1 MNHSPPSNAHPP
13 CVREPVARRRILL
26 ADDDEDIRSVFE
38 LVLSEHFDVTC
49 AQSGSEAL
57 ALALALLPDVVLVD
71 WTLPDA
77 SGGELVAQLRA
88 SAPEL
93 ANVPVVVVSGAASVK
108 ALAESIGAVPC
119 SKPCDVEQLLAAI
132 ERALSGLP
140 RS

>member
-1 MNHSPPSNAHPP
+1 MNSSPPPTARPP
-13 CVREPVARRRILL
+13 HVRETGARQRILL

-38 LVLSEHFDVTC
+38 LVLSEHYDVVC

-57 ALALALLPDVVLVD
+57 ALARSLLPDVILVD

-88 SAPEL
+88 SGPEL
-93 ANVPVVVVSGAASVK
+93 ASVPVVVVSGAASVK

-119 SKPCDVEQLLAAI
+119 SKPCDVEQLLGAI
-132 ERALSGLP
+132 DRAL
-140 RS
+140 RSRTRA